1 MEKFKTDKSVNEI
14 KVAMESKVVI
24 SGGISLS
31 NSLIK
36 RFKEIEANCIKNN
49 YVLNDDVYNTIFMQ
63 YCFSHSKLNGLVEC
77 LISRTII
84 RTILE
89 SCTPFYKIKHVELVS
104 KDDDYLIEWKVLFF
118 HENETVH

>member
-36 RFKEIEANCIKNN
+36 RFKEI
-49 YVLNDDVYNTIFMQ
+49 
-63 YCFSHSKLNGLVEC
+63 
-77 LISRTII
+77 
-84 RTILE
+84 
-89 SCTPFYKIKHVELVS
+89 
-104 KDDDYLIEWKVLFF
+104 
-118 HENETVH
+118 